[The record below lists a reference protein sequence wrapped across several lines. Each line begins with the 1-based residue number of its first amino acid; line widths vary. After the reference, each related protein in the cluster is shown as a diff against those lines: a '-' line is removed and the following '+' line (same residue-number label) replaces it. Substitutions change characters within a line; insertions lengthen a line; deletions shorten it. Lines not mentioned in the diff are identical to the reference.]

1 MANQVTSNGA
11 DYASGIST
19 GSKHVTLRKYSDN
32 ALTWDEFDNNFELL
46 RSELN
51 ATITDTFELAG
62 TLTTAL
68 IGVNAAT
75 GDMQTE
81 ITTALNNS
89 STNAASIVTNAA
101 SIAVNTADI
110 QSHQNGLLDIVTWKT
125 ATIEPAIAALVADDV
140 MVQEQ
145 LTAGGVA
152 NGLITTALDTL
163 WEPAMRA
170 AVPPVTIGT
179 NHAAIATNTAD
190 IATNAAG
197 FVSSLVGIATVVATH
212 TVGIATNSPVPL
224 QVAGGPTEEPAQ
236 TDVETLGAANV
247 TALTDAITAVLATG
261 GKGGTLRLP
270 AGRIYLNAKITIVM
284 PATVGHNFPNG
295 LTIQGE
301 GQGVTQLCWT
311 NNSATQGI
319 EIELGP
325 YGAVLSQKVSVRDL
339 DFVLGNQ
346 GTSTTEP
353 LGIAVPVN
361 QAEGLLGAKGT
372 ALFINADRTKLA
384 VNPVVNAALGYNR
397 YDHLQGLGLKPSCL
411 IENCNFM
418 SWHWSYAGWDK
429 CIEIEDAQL
438 TDIKGCCFTGYVGPI
453 GGGTNMDVWWAST
466 SAIHI
471 TSDAK
476 ATDFFLEHLRFFGFE
491 YGVLCDGNIEGVT
504 ISQSTFVNTQKGVY
518 WNVQEILNEADTG
531 GIGQWPLL
539 ILTDCH
545 LNCKEMNVY
554 IQNGWEVIIKGCSMY
569 GFSHPG
575 VATPPFTHRSIYI
588 GNKSSNVLVTA
599 NNFVD
604 ATAETT
610 NTAGG
615 FGPSIECLGHACHI
629 EGNTF
634 LTDADEPHVL
644 LEGRAS
650 GNVIRGNTITGG
662 LAPANVTD
670 GIPANV
676 GWSAFT
682 VTDNSSDGS
691 YARRANTVADNV

>member
-81 ITTALNNS
+81 IATALNNS

-101 SIAVNTADI
+101 SITVNTADI
-110 QSHQNGLLDIVTWKT
+110 ATNTSGLLDIVTWKT
-125 ATIEPAIAALVADDV
+125 GIDPAIAALVAAD
-140 MVQEQ
+140 
-145 LTAGGVA
+145 
-152 NGLITTALDTL
+152 
-163 WEPAMRA
+163 
-170 AVPPVTIGT
+170 VTINAAIAT
-179 NHAAIATNTAD
+179 NATGIATNTSALSAFATSSATAIATNTAD

-197 FVSSLVGIATVVATH
+197 FATSLVDLAAVVATH

-311 NNSATQGI
+311 NNSAIQGM

-325 YGAVLSQKVSVRDL
+325 YGCVMSQKVSVRDL

-346 GTSTTEP
+346 GTSTGEP
-353 LGIAVPVN
+353 LGVGAPAN

-372 ALFINADRTKLA
+372 ALFINADRTKVTTASQGLDA
-384 VNPVVNAALGYNR
+384 VVNAALGYNR
-397 YDHLQGLGLKPSCL
+397 YDHLQGLGHKPSCL
-411 IENCNFM
+411 IENCNFRG
-418 SWHWSYAGWDK
+418 WHISYAGWDK

-438 TDIKGCCFTGYVGPI
+438 TDIKGCSFTGYVGAI

-466 SAIHI
+466 SAIHL

-662 LAPANVTD
+662 LNPANVTD